1 MKTVKIVFI
10 NREVAI
16 FQKVTNYDEVLGKLN
31 SQRKF
36 FEVTD
41 EIEGTYI
48 YKVSDV
54 DFISIK

>member
-1 MKTVKIVFI
+1 MKTVKIAFI
-10 NREVAI
+10 DRAIAI
-16 FQKVTNYDEVLGKLN
+16 FQKVTNYDEILNKLN

-54 DFISIK
+54 DFISVK